1 MASKEESVLSGLSA
15 LKDTDPPPYIQ
26 PHYKES
32 YRLAI
37 YALLCGGKDA
47 YDDFL
52 QAEQINHFL
61 SETEV
66 RFILENA
73 EAPVAEDEDDPEG
86 RRPGV
91 RPGPSTYFPL
101 DSDEEVPDLELGWPE
116 VALEDQDTSISLL
129 FHPPRV
135 NTPTIKEVV
144 RKQIQDAKQVVAIA
158 MDVFTDVDI
167 FKEVVGATLRGV
179 VVYILLDQGHFGSF
193 HDMSRRAGVNIRDL
207 KNIRVRTVRGQQY
220 RCQSGLKFH
229 GGLEQRFILVDCR
242 SVLYGTYSYTWS
254 FEKVNVS
261 MVLVV
266 TGQLV
271 GSYDEEFRRLYARST
286 VPEALSED
294 HLRDAAP
301 LVLRSPNSSQ
311 LSLHHLHVRARGSG
325 GLRASAQDDLLDA
338 AAVMTRGLSVQ
349 DRLHLS
355 HFPDHMIRGHSF
367 GGDLQKL
374 NPTTRLRMGTK
385 DIRLPAVPD
394 WTVSSPL
401 APNRMSHQHVRHQS
415 RYGPDQN
422 LIPFNSDT
430 SLHRWKMDA
439 YLNGQG
445 NLDGSCDALSPL
457 TSPYNS
463 RTGLNDHQAQG
474 SSSRSRDIKSR
485 LDEIRQKRLS
495 LQEYNNLR
503 QSQESLRSAYQSL
516 DRPKFKSP
524 LRGIDVRPNVAAD
537 VGSPQV
543 ANHKDLDSNPADDS
557 NRSASYFDIQTGPEQ
572 KATPAYEWYEPL
584 ARTASGAQ
592 VEDKL
597 KDPSLKYPGGLQ
609 RPRTMESLI
618 EIPEEKEGCSFP
630 VNGADSR
637 QDRNYR
643 NEGQTSKRSENNSG
657 SQEAKKSP
665 SHQKSTPP
673 KILTAPDG
681 KSLHREDLTLHRKN
695 SARLKSSEEKKTS
708 KKEEKSLQRKASLRS
723 QNSSGSNSRA
733 SLVGKSASGE
743 HRTSQ
748 NSIGRSAAE
757 NEKPKSSF
765 AFHRLSSQRS
775 SKRKPNPAEP
785 EPEQNSREHLE
796 EQEKAAYESRREKAY
811 SRYEYLLHSGGPLH
825 KAKRGDGGPPSD
837 GPASYQTHGGGG
849 GGENRLGRFMQRVG
863 NLIGKNK

>member
-1 MASKEESVLSGLSA
+1 MASKESLLSGLSA

-47 YDDFL
+47 YNDFL

-61 SETEV
+61 SEKEI

-73 EAPVAEDEDDPEG
+73 EAPVVEDDDDADAD
-86 RRPGV
+86 RRRLGV
-91 RPGPSTYFPL
+91 EPGPSTYFPL
-101 DSDEEVPDLELGWPE
+101 DSDEEVPDLDLGWPE

-129 FHPPRV
+129 FHPPRA

-167 FKEVVGATLRGV
+167 FKEVLGATLRGV
-179 VVYILLDQGHFGSF
+179 VVYILLDEGHFGSF
-193 HDMSRRAGVNIRDL
+193 HAMTHRAGVNIQDL

-242 SVLYGTYSYTWS
+242 TVLYGTYSYTWS
-254 FEKVNVS
+254 FEKINVS

-271 GSYDEEFRRLYARST
+271 SSYDEEFRRLYARST
-286 VPEALSED
+286 VPEALYKERSRAEY
-294 HLRDAAP
+294 LREAAA
-301 LVLRSPNSSQ
+301 LLRSPNSSQ
-311 LSLHHLHVRARGSG
+311 LSLHRLHVRPR
-325 GLRASAQDDLLDA
+325 GLRALAQDELPDTA
-338 AAVMTRGLSVQ
+338 AIMTRGLSVQ

-355 HFPDHMIRGHSF
+355 HFPDHMTRGHSF

-374 NPTTRLRMGTK
+374 NPMTRLRMGTK
-385 DIRLPAVPD
+385 DIGVPD
-394 WTVSSPL
+394 RTVSSL
-401 APNRMSHQHVRHQS
+401 LVPNRMSHQHVRHQS
-415 RYGPDQN
+415 RYGADQN
-422 LIPFNSDT
+422 LIPFNSET
-430 SLHRWKMDA
+430 SLHRWKMDT
-439 YLNGQG
+439 YLNSQV

-474 SSSRSRDIKSR
+474 INNRSRDIKSR

-516 DRPKFKSP
+516 DRPKFKSS
-524 LRGIDVRPNVAAD
+524 LRGLPDVRPNFVEEEVAD
-537 VGSPQV
+537 RKG
-543 ANHKDLDSNPADDS
+543 LDSNQADDG
-557 NRSASYFDIQTGPEQ
+557 NRSTSYFDIRTGPEQ

-584 ARTASGAQ
+584 ARTASGVQ

-618 EIPEEKEGCSFP
+618 EIPEEKEGCGNP
-630 VNGADSR
+630 VNGADSLKE
-637 QDRNYR
+637 RNKS
-643 NEGQTSKRSENNSG
+643 SKMSEKNSG

-665 SHQKSTPP
+665 SHEKSTSS
-673 KILTAPDG
+673 KVLTASEV
-681 KSLHREDLTLHRKN
+681 KSHHRADSTLHRKN
-695 SARLKSSEEKKTS
+695 STRLKSSEEKKAS

-723 QNSSGSNSRA
+723 QNSSCSNSRA
-733 SLVGKSASGE
+733 SPVGKTSSSAE
-743 HRTSQ
+743 HRSSQ
-748 NSIGRSAAE
+748 NSVGRSGLE

-765 AFHRLSSQRS
+765 PFHRLSSQRS
-775 SKRKPNPAEP
+775 SKRKPNPAAAESA
-785 EPEQNSREHLE
+785 ERSSREHLE
-796 EQEKAAYESRREKAY
+796 EQEKAAYESRREQAY
-811 SRYEYLLHSGGPLH
+811 SRYEYLLQSSVPLH
-825 KAKRGDGGPPSD
+825 KTKRGDGGQTSD
-837 GPASYQTHGGGG
+837 SPAYQTQS